1 MKYFFAICMT
11 ALWFTMS
18 TFAQNK
24 ATTHKVEK
32 GETINSIA
40 QKYKVTPYDI
50 YQLNPDVQ
58 KGLQLNSILLIPS
71 PSFKKAIAL
80 PLKKEV
86 AATKHVMAPK
96 ETLYGILKKYDV
108 AIEDLQ
114 KANPLLD
121 VQALKIGQVVVIPSK
136 TVKKSSVSTPE
147 KGIKHIVLPKET
159 KYSIANKYGI
169 TIEELE
175 KKNPEIV
182 SGLPVGYE
190 LIIKGNPAKIAKPA
204 SAIEV
209 KKETV
214 QVASAPVSPKVNFIS
229 YEVKPKETLYSLS
242 KMSGLTQEELL
253 KENPALAN
261 GVEVGMEIKIPES
274 ASITPVEVIKKEFA
288 ALTKKSNERK
298 KLALL
303 LPFNVSRIEN
313 DTVNSITARLK
324 KDKFLNMTLDF
335 YSGALMAIDSAKTL
349 GLNVDIK
356 ILDSQETKNSSALAA
371 LAKSNNLEESD
382 AIIGPFYQAN
392 VEKMA
397 EIVLQNQI
405 PVISPLSK
413 ENEVKFVN
421 IFQSVPNPDAVK
433 NAMFDYMR
441 NKGGNMIAVVDK
453 KKGSVIKFIS
463 DNHKDVRFAPLTAT
477 GGITAES
484 IKSLL
489 VKDKMNYVI
498 METENTSMI
507 KGTIATLISALAT
520 FRVQLVILEPNETLD
535 TDEINFSSLTKLKLM
550 YPAVSRENESTE
562 ALIFEKE
569 YKKKNKVYPS
579 VFATRGFD
587 VTFDTLL
594 RLSQEKKFEE
604 TVQGTT
610 TEQVDNKFDYTK
622 NEAGGYSNNGI
633 YILYY
638 DTDLTIKEAK

>member
-1 MKYFFAICMT
+1 MKYFLAVCMT
-11 ALWFTMS
+11 ALWFNLS
-18 TFAQNK
+18 TLAQSK

-71 PSFKKAIAL
+71 PSAKKAITL
-80 PLKKEV
+80 PVKKEV
-86 AATKHVMAPK
+86 TSTKHVMAPK

-108 AIEDLQ
+108 TTEELQ
-114 KANPLLD
+114 KVNPLLD
-121 VQALKIGQVVVIPSK
+121 VQALKIGQVLVIPSK
-136 TVKKSSVSTPE
+136 TALKSNVPTQE
-147 KGIKHIVLPKET
+147 KAVKHIVLAKET

-175 KKNPEIV
+175 RKNPEIV
-182 SGLPVGYE
+182 SNLPIGYE
-190 LIIKGNPAKIAKPA
+190 LIIKGNPIKIAKSVIA
-204 SAIEV
+204 TEV
-209 KKETV
+209 KKESV
-214 QVASAPVSPKVNFIS
+214 QVASAAVFPKGNFIS
-229 YEVKPKETLYSLS
+229 YVVRPKETLYSLS
-242 KMSGLTQEELL
+242 KMSGLSQEELL

-274 ASITPVEVIKKEFA
+274 ATITPVEAIKKEFTVLA
-288 ALTKKSNERK
+288 KKNNERK

-303 LPFNVSRIEN
+303 LPFNVTKIEN

-349 GLNVDIK
+349 GLNVEIK
-356 ILDSQETKNSSALAA
+356 ILDSQESKNSSAVAA
-371 LAKSNNLEESD
+371 LTKSNNLEESD

-397 EIVLQNQI
+397 ELVLQNQV
-405 PVISPLSK
+405 PVVSPLSK
-413 ENEVKFVN
+413 ENEVKFAN

-441 NKGGNMIAVVDK
+441 TKGGNMIAVVDK

-463 DNHKDVRFAPLTAT
+463 DNHKDVRFVPLTAT
-477 GGITAES
+477 GGVSAES

-489 VKDKMNYVI
+489 VKDKMNYVV
-498 METENTSMI
+498 METENTGMI
-507 KGTIATLISALAT
+507 KATLSALMSAMAT
-520 FRVQLVILEPNETLD
+520 YKVQLVILEPNETLD

-550 YPAVSRENESTE
+550 YPAVSRENESPE

-594 RLSQEKKFEE
+594 RLSQGKKFEE
-604 TVQGTT
+604 TTLEVT
-610 TEQVDNKFDYTK
+610 TEQVDNKFDYSK
-622 NEAGGYSNNGI
+622 NTTGGYSNNGI